1 MTTDRGALPGK
12 YVDLL
17 TDGADLSRGGRSAV
31 VLAVRQVMLS
41 AHRHGIPF
49 VDVHVLL
56 TDVEHRKLA
65 RQVAHGKGGL
75 RLPRRQREEFLRRH
89 WEETALLAQER
100 PSWSREDA
108 LDAVEFVR
116 DNLAGAEMDS
126 RERVVMEAVLQ
137 LAAGYGTTQVAAP
150 ARVVASRT
158 GLSPMQVHRTLMK
171 LCEDGEWLRLAKRG
185 NAQTR
190 RSNLYNI
197 GPALLDTWGA
207 SPPMSQGPPM
217 SHPPM
222 SQKEEGDRMAVTL
235 TIQTDDL
242 TGLVAQL
249 AAAGV
254 SLADLRAASQPLPD
268 NVRPLPRSS

>member
-56 TDVEHRKLA
+56 TDVEHRKHA

-197 GPALLDTWGA
+197 GPALLDTWGGFA
-207 SPPMSQGPPM
+207 PHVPGPTYVPPTYVPERRGR
-217 SHPPM
+217 SHG
-222 SQKEEGDRMAVTL
+222 SHAHD
-235 TIQTDDL
+235 
-242 TGLVAQL
+242 
-249 AAAGV
+249 
-254 SLADLRAASQPLPD
+254 PD
-268 NVRPLPRSS
+268 G